1 MYKRILVTGM
11 TLQPGDLIEEG
22 EKLVRKLE
30 EKNFPISAAFWR
42 EMDEEKLFRL
52 VVVSPFVGREG
63 PLRTYEY
70 ISQAVDELG
79 DSVHF
84 GLGDISVMSPS
95 WSQFRDLQRT
105 IEGAGVNRL
114 DASGA
119 PVTARWQESDVVY
132 LYRWNPDLTSDGL
145 KNAS

>member
-70 ISQAVDELG
+70 ISQAVDE
-79 DSVHF
+79 
-84 GLGDISVMSPS
+84 
-95 WSQFRDLQRT
+95 
-105 IEGAGVNRL
+105 
-114 DASGA
+114 
-119 PVTARWQESDVVY
+119 
-132 LYRWNPDLTSDGL
+132 
-145 KNAS
+145 